1 MPDIHGWPRGRRTAL
16 SLALLGLLL
25 LSSGAVPGGTAA
37 DDTAELLHVA
47 DWRDGG
53 HQGADLTVD
62 ISADGSRLLLVGYAA
77 PDDVRV
83 TDRDLV
89 PVAVLEPGPGPFDV
103 KGAAWSATDGSAL
116 VWGRAAGGDRDV
128 ILAYEA
134 PTYALNGSYG
144 ASDYGG
150 LVQVDAVCTFA
161 MGLILAVAGRDANGT
176 SMVNVLETAS
186 MAVMRQPQRQTAS
199 RLDCPSPRPLPQ
211 PFRCSFHLP
220 GRLGLLTGA
229 ATLRRPGRR

>member
-1 MPDIHGWPRGRRTAL
+1 MPDIHGGPRVRRTAL
-16 SLALLGLLL
+16 SLAMLGLLL

-37 DDTAELLHVA
+37 NDTAELLHVA

-150 LVQVDAVCTFA
+150 LVRWTRSARSSWTSSWPWR
-161 MGLILAVAGRDANGT
+161 GGT
-176 SMVNVLETAS
+176 
-186 MAVMRQPQRQTAS
+186 R
-199 RLDCPSPRPLPQ
+199 
-211 PFRCSFHLP
+211 
-220 GRLGLLTGA
+220 TGPA
-229 ATLRRPGRR
+229 WSTSSRRPAWRSSFRRSTR